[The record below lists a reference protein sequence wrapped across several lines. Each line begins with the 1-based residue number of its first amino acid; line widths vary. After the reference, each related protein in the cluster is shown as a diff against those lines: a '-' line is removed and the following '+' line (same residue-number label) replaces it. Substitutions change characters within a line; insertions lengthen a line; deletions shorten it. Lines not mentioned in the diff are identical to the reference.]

1 MTTVL
6 PQYYDKVL
14 AIDSNNI
21 RALYNK
27 AYALHNMGKLEEERE
42 CLTKTLPINPTDIR
56 SMTIKGLS
64 LYALGKYQEAIEYY
78 DKVLAVDSNNMIT
91 TEL

>member
-1 MTTVL
+1 
-6 PQYYDKVL
+6 
-14 AIDSNNI
+14 
-21 RALYNK
+21 
-27 AYALHNMGKLEEERE
+27 MGKLEEERE

-64 LYALGKYQEAIEYY
+64 LYALGKDQEAIEYY